1 MVNGSLQLGWFVF
14 LPQTIWCYSKYRFS
28 CQISSSVIFI
38 KTQTR
43 CLHDTTIMELRG
55 YRKISWFV
63 SVSPQVAQARNTE
76 YRRASALLRNILAC
90 EQALCLGKNSKER
103 EGKGGGGREREA
115 FSLFPLP
122 TPLNQRPVHRL
133 VTFKIQGFVWG
144 KTYRFCNL
152 RKWKDFIKKQ
162 LTLLK
167 MCVTSLLCG
176 PRADLW
182 PFYGFYVNGFL
193 SI

>member
-103 EGKGGGGREREA
+103 EGKGGGGEGERGLFA
-115 FSLFPLP
+115 FPSPHP
-122 TPLNQRPVHRL
+122 AQPKACSQASN
-133 VTFKIQGFVWG
+133 IQNTRICMG
-144 KTYRFCNL
+144 KNL
-152 RKWKDFIKKQ
+152 
-162 LTLLK
+162 
-167 MCVTSLLCG
+167 S
-176 PRADLW
+176 
-182 PFYGFYVNGFL
+182 FL
-193 SI
+193 